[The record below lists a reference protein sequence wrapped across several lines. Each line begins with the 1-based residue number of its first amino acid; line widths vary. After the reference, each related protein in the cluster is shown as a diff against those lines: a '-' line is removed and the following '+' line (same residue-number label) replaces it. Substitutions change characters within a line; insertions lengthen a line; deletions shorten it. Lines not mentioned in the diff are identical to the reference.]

1 MARKFRQGAE
11 AQQHRIGALYKTI
24 FLFFI
29 SVLLLLLEPR
39 IEGLGLIRK
48 GVNYL
53 LAPAYVTVD
62 WVAKQQSSL
71 SKFWTSNTQQ
81 ISTIVQLES
90 DNILLNEELWHLR
103 QVQQENAELR
113 KLWSYKQTHFN
124 NTSIKVSRIIGG
136 KVNSHIKELIFD
148 LGQLDGVKDGM
159 VVTSYEGLVG
169 QVITVGISS
178 SRALAITDARHSV
191 PIMVQRSR
199 DRFIL
204 DGTGA
209 DNILEA
215 TDLHT
220 YINVKEGDILL
231 TSGLGGRFPAG
242 IPVAK
247 VVAITDKERV
257 SLRDLRAQPLAQP
270 RVVELVMVR
279 EGVSY
284 KEWENE

>member
-1 MARKFRQGAE
+1 MARRFKQGVE
-11 AQQHRIGALYKTI
+11 AHQHRIGALYKSI

-39 IEGLGLIRK
+39 VEGFGLIRK

-90 DNILLNEELWHLR
+90 DNILLNEELWYLR

-113 KLWSYKQTHFN
+113 KLWNYKQTHFN
-124 NTSIKVSRIIGG
+124 NTSIKVSRVIGG

-159 VVTSYEGLVG
+159 VVTSYNGLVG

-178 SRALAITDARHSV
+178 SRVLAITDARHSV

-209 DNILEA
+209 DDILEA

-247 VVAITDKERV
+247 VVTITDKERV

-284 KEWENE
+284 KEWEDE